1 MLLSWLERSL
11 LYALSI
17 THSMQV
23 NFAPDFVS
31 GPDRTATVAIVADHV
46 EHIAKVAGKRQYV
59 NL

>member
-1 MLLSWLERSL
+1 
-11 LYALSI
+11 
-17 THSMQV
+17 MQV